1 MEEKVDSNLS
11 GLLKPKSI
19 AIIGASA
26 TPGKI
31 GNTVIKNLIDSG
43 YKGEVYPVNPKE
55 TEILGYKCYESI
67 LDIHGPVDAAVVTVP
82 AKFSID
88 VTRECGEKGVKGL
101 IVITSGYS
109 EVGRADLEEEM
120 VRISQETGMRV
131 LGPNIVGTLSN
142 SDNMNASFAPF
153 LPLPGK
159 ASLVSQSGALL
170 IAMDAATYT
179 RRVGFDKMISIGNMS
194 DVNFSD
200 MIKFLNEDPDTT
212 CISLY
217 IEGLKDGPSFLQEA
231 KKATKPIVVLKS
243 GVSAHGAAAAASHTG
258 SLAGAAKIYSA
269 AFQQA
274 GVSQASDLDDLFDRT
289 LVLSLEPPMKGD
301 NLLVL
306 TNGGG
311 VGVLAT
317 DSAEAAG
324 IPMRFAPEDVQTEL
338 KKHMPE
344 FGSAKNP
351 VDMTGMAGKDWYYKT
366 TKFSFAHPWVD
377 GLVLL
382 YCETAMTDPQ
392 EIAEGIFNAIS
403 ETGIKDKPVT
413 VSFVGGEKCD
423 KAMAWLVE
431 NGIPAYGAP
440 DLAVKAMGTLRQYD
454 RMKSLNDTSAFVPSN
469 IDAKK
474 ARKIIDNARSKGRLA
489 LTEVEAKKVFDA
501 YGLPITPTELA
512 KTEDEAVTLANQIG
526 YPLVMKIVSPD
537 ILHKSDAGGVKV
549 NIKNETMVREAFKT
563 ILDNAK
569 SYKADALIEGIA
581 VQEMAPWATEVI
593 VGSVKDATFGPTIMF
608 GLGGIFVEV
617 LKDVTFRVAPISL
630 PEAKLMQDEIRSAA
644 ILGGVRGEAP
654 RDKAALAEVL
664 ARYAYM
670 IHDLKDEIAESD
682 ANPVIVYEEGQGVKV
697 VDARIILTKK

>member
-1 MEEKVDSNLS
+1 MDSNLS

-19 AIIGASA
+19 AIVGASA

-43 YKGEVYPVNPKE
+43 YTGDVYPVNPKE

-67 LDIHGPVDAAVVTVP
+67 LDIPGSVDAAVITVP
-82 AKFSID
+82 AKYSID
-88 VTRECGEKGVKGL
+88 VTKECGEKGVKGL

-109 EVGRADLEEEM
+109 EVGRADLEDEM

-200 MIKFLNEDPDTT
+200 MIKYLNEDPDTT

-217 IEGLKDGPSFLQEA
+217 IEGLKDGPRFLYEA
-231 KKATKPIVVLKS
+231 KNATKPIVVLKS

-324 IPMRFAPEDVQTEL
+324 IPMRFAPEDVQAEL

-377 GLVLL
+377 GLVIL

-392 EIAEGIFNAIS
+392 EIAEGIHKAID
-403 ETGIKDKPVT
+403 ETGITDKPVT

-440 DLAVKAMGTLRQYD
+440 DLAVKAMGTLRQYE
-454 RMKSLNDTSAFVPSN
+454 RMKSLNDTSAFTPGNVDSQK
-469 IDAKK
+469 AKTIIEN
-474 ARKIIDNARSKGRLA
+474 ARKNGRLA

-512 KTEDEAVTLANQIG
+512 KTEDEAVMLANQIG

-549 NIKNETMVREAFKT
+549 NIKNESMVRESFKT
-563 ILDNAK
+563 ILENAK
-569 SYKADALIEGIA
+569 AYKTDALIEGIA

-654 RDKAALAEVL
+654 RDKEALAEVL

-670 IHDLKDEIAESD
+670 IHDLKDDIAESD